1 MEGKPMSV
9 IDKLNDRIRSKI
21 TPEISA
27 RITAM
32 RGREQGIEIAS
43 ETRDPPWADIH
54 DSMWAFSHRAAA
66 QADAR
71 KAQVEDTVPGMR
83 M

>member
-1 MEGKPMSV
+1 MSFV
-9 IDKLNDRIRSKI
+9 DKLNDRIRSKI

-27 RITAM
+27 RISAK
-32 RGREQGIEIAS
+32 RDREHGIEITGGAP
-43 ETRDPPWADIH
+43 DPKWADTH

-66 QADAR
+66 AVEAHQAQID
-71 KAQVEDTVPGMR
+71 EPSPGMR

>member
-32 RGREQGIEIAS
+32 RGREQGFEVVS
-43 ETRDPPWADIH
+43 DTPDPQWTDIH
-54 DSMWAFSHRAAA
+54 DQMWAFSHRAAA
-66 QADAR
+66 HVDAR
-71 KAQVEDTVPGMR
+71 NLQLEEAAPGMR

>member
-1 MEGKPMSV
+1 MSF
-9 IDKLNDRIRSKI
+9 IEKLNDRIRSKI

-32 RGREQGIEIAS
+32 QERDRGIEITSDKQAP
-43 ETRDPPWADIH
+43 EYGADIH

-66 QADAR
+66 QA
-71 KAQVEDTVPGMR
+71 KAHRSQSDEVAPGMR

>member
-32 RGREQGIEIAS
+32 RGREQGIEIVS
-43 ETRDPPWADIH
+43 DTRDPQWVH
-54 DSMWAFSHRAAA
+54 
-66 QADAR
+66 
-71 KAQVEDTVPGMR
+71 KAQIEESAPGLR

>member
-1 MEGKPMSV
+1 MSV

-27 RITAM
+27 RISAM
-32 RGREQGIEIAS
+32 RGREQGIEIVS
-43 ETRDPPWADIH
+43 DQRDPQWTDIH
-54 DSMWAFSHRAAA
+54 DQMWAFSHRAAA
-66 QADAR
+66 QVEAHN
-71 KAQVEDTVPGMR
+71 AQLEEAAPGMR

>member
-1 MEGKPMSV
+1 MSV
-9 IDKLNDRIRSKI
+9 IEKLNDRIRSKI

-32 RGREQGIEIAS
+32 REKEYGVDSAQIEA
-43 ETRDPPWADIH
+43 
-54 DSMWAFSHRAAA
+54 HRTQNFEAAA
-66 QADAR
+66 A
-71 KAQVEDTVPGMR
+71 PR